1 VSVAFEELRA
11 QAQARWAGMVNGR
24 GPWVRVGYGTSGQA
38 AGADAVFDAVREAIG
53 ESGVNATVTRVGSLG
68 LCFAEPLVDV
78 SLPGGERVFYANV
91 TPERARDIVGKHV
104 AGGRP
109 IPEWA
114 FAWEGNGAGGG
125 EALAGVQRLAE
136 TEGMRFQKRM
146 VLRNAGSI
154 DPHDILQYVANDGYA
169 ALDRAL
175 ETMEP
180 QQVLEDVKASGLRGR
195 GGAAFPTGVKWSF
208 LAPSE
213 APLKYVLC
221 NCEEG
226 DPGAFNDKG
235 ILESDPH
242 TLVEGVI
249 LAGYATGSS
258 NGFIFIRQGHGIPIN
273 AARHAVQQAYD
284 NGLLGRNILGSEF
297 SYDIEVALTGD
308 SYVAGE
314 ETALMEA
321 IEGKRAQPRFRP
333 PFPAAHG
340 VWGRPSNIN
349 NVKTLSYVPTIIREG
364 AEAFKAVGTES
375 SAGTAVLC
383 ISGHV
388 KRPGMYEVPMGLT
401 LRQAIE
407 DIAGGAPGGR
417 GVKVLQTGGPLGGVL
432 GEEAFDVQIDFDA
445 MSQAGA
451 ILGSGGIIVGDED
464 VDIVDLLRNMVAFNQ
479 FESCGKCYPCRL
491 GTTHMLEILD
501 RICRNEGREGDLELL
516 ERIGETMRVG
526 SLCGH
531 GQLGYGPVSS
541 ALRFFEDEIRSRLRG
556 ELQPSGAFGDGSM
569 IAPVRT
575 LPS

>member
-1 VSVAFEELRA
+1 VSVAFEELRE
-11 QAQARWAGMVNGR
+11 QAGARWTDLMNGR

-38 AGADAVFDAVREAIG
+38 AGADAVLDAVREAVDEAGIT
-53 ESGVNATVTRVGSLG
+53 ATVTTVGSLG

-78 SLPGGERVFYANV
+78 TLPGGPRVFYANV
-91 TPERARDIVGKHV
+91 TPEQAREIVQKHV
-104 AGGRP
+104 VGGQP
-109 IPEWA
+109 IHGRMY
-114 FAWEGNGAGGG
+114 AWEGDGAG
-125 EALAGVQRLAE
+125 ENPALADVPRLAE
-136 TEGMRFQKRM
+136 TEGMRLQNRL
-146 VLRNAGSI
+146 VLRNAGNI
-154 DPHDILQYVANDGYA
+154 DPYDILQYVASDGYA

-180 QQVLEDVKASGLRGR
+180 QQVLDAVKASGLRGR
-195 GGAAFPTGVKWSF
+195 GGAAFPTGVKWGF
-208 LAPSE
+208 LAPST
-213 APLKYVLC
+213 APAKYILC

-242 TLVEGVI
+242 TLIEGVI
-249 LAGYATGSS
+249 LAGYATGST
-258 NGFIFIRQGHGIPIN
+258 NGFIFIRQGHDIPIN

-297 SYDIEVALTGD
+297 SYDIEIALTGD

-388 KRPGMYEVPMGLT
+388 ERPGMYEVPMGLT
-401 LRQAIE
+401 MRQAIE
-407 DIAGGAPGGR
+407 EIAGGAPGGKS
-417 GVKVLQTGGPLGGVL
+417 VKVLQTGGPLGGVL
-432 GEEAFDVQIDFDA
+432 GEEAFDVEIDFEA

-464 VDIVDLLRNMVAFNQ
+464 VDIADLLRNLVAFNQ
-479 FESCGKCYPCRL
+479 FESCGKCFPCRL
-491 GTTHMLEILD
+491 GMTHMLEILD
-501 RICRNEGREGDLELL
+501 RICQNKGREDDLELL
-516 ERIGETMRVG
+516 ERIGEIMRAG

-531 GQLGYGPVSS
+531 GQLGYSPVSS
-541 ALRFFEDEIRSRLRG
+541 ALRFFGDELRSRVRG
-556 ELQPSGAFGDGSM
+556 ELEPSGAFGDGSM

-575 LPS
+575 RPS

>member
-1 VSVAFEELRA
+1 VSVAFEELRT
-11 QAQARWAGMVNGR
+11 QALARWAGLVDGS

-38 AGADAVFDAVREAIG
+38 AGADAVYDAVREAM
-53 ESGVNATVTRVGSLG
+53 EEFGVDATVSRVGSLG
-68 LCFAEPLVDV
+68 LCYAEPIVDV
-78 SLPGGERVFYANV
+78 TLPGGPRVFYANV
-91 TPERARDIVGKHV
+91 TPERAREIIQKHV
-104 AGGRP
+104 AGGQAVA
-109 IPEWA
+109 EWA
-114 FAWEGNGAGGG
+114 YAWSGDGAG
-125 EALAGVQRLAE
+125 EDRVPAGVPRLDE
-136 TEGMRFQKRM
+136 TEGMRLQKRM
-146 VLRNAGSI
+146 VLRNAGDI
-154 DPHDILQYVANDGYA
+154 DPHDILQYIANDGYA

-180 QQVLEDVKASGLRGR
+180 GQVLEEVKASGLRGR
-195 GGAAFPTGVKWSF
+195 GGAAFPTGVKWGF
-208 LAPSE
+208 LAPSA

-242 TLVEGVI
+242 TLIEGVI
-249 LAGYATGSS
+249 LAGYATASS
-258 NGFIFIRQGHGIPIN
+258 NGFIFIRQGHGVPID

-284 NGLLGRNILGSEF
+284 SGLLGKNILGSEF

-321 IEGKRAQPRFRP
+321 IEGKPAKPRFRP
-333 PFPAAHG
+333 PFPAAFG

-364 AEAFKAVGTES
+364 AQAFKAVGTES

-388 KRPGMYEVPMGLT
+388 ERPGMYEVPMGLT
-401 LRQAIE
+401 MRQAIE
-407 DIAGGAPGGR
+407 EIAGGAPGGR
-417 GVKVLQTGGPLGGVL
+417 RVKVLQTGGPLGGVL

-445 MSQAGA
+445 MAKAGA

-464 VDIVDLLRNMVAFNQ
+464 VDIVDLVRNMVAFNQ

-491 GTTHMLEILD
+491 GTTHMVEILD
-501 RICRNEGREGDLELL
+501 RICGNAGREGDLELL
-516 ERIGETMRVG
+516 GRIGETMKVG

-531 GQLGYGPVSS
+531 GQLGYSPLSS
-541 ALRFFEDEIRSRLRG
+541 ALRFFGDEFRSRLRG
-556 ELQPSGAFGDGSM
+556 EFEPSGAFGDGSM
-569 IAPVRT
+569 IAPART
-575 LPS
+575 RPA